1 MIVMLTAVQA
11 AVTAPLPAPPAP
23 PAPPQIHLTPI
34 SPPPGQSNRTSVPMM
49 AVPTRS
55 RIGVVVRA
63 GNRPL
68 WDGALWVA
76 SRGVSVWRQSVQE
89 PLPEQC
95 GPRPW
100 SNDQNEI
107 SVQLSPVIDEANASR
122 IAVTVRWVRSGDDV
136 CGGTRSVELRQT
148 IAVPPNGVAVL
159 RGDAGLIVE
168 LRQR

>member
-1 MIVMLTAVQA
+1 MIIMLTALQA
-11 AVTAPLPAPPAP
+11 AVIAAPPAP
-23 PAPPQIHLTPI
+23 PAPPQIYLTPI
-34 SPPPGQSNRTSVPMM
+34 SPPPGQSNRNG
-49 AVPTRS
+49 VPTMPAPKRS

-63 GNRPL
+63 GNLPL

-107 SVQLSPVIDEANASR
+107 SVQLSPVIDDANASR
-122 IAVTVRWVRSGDDV
+122 IAVTVRWVRSGDEV

-148 IAVPPNGVAVL
+148 IAVPPSGVAVV
-159 RGDAGLIVE
+159 RGDAGLVVE